1 MANTPQPHM
10 PVLLNY
16 IFIQMDNIAK
26 YPNNIL
32 YELKLDRR
40 PSPTFFFSG
49 FTVDLS
55 RVAGQDNS
63 AASSEGGPHETME

>member
-1 MANTPQPHM
+1 M

-26 YPNNIL
+26 YLNNIL

-40 PSPTFFFSG
+40 PSPTFFFNG
-49 FTVDLS
+49 YTVDLS
-55 RVAGQDNS
+55 SLTGQDDC
-63 AASSEGGPHETME
+63 AASSKGGPHETME

>member
-1 MANTPQPHM
+1 M

-26 YPNNIL
+26 YLNNIL

-40 PSPTFFFSG
+40 PSPTFFISG
-49 FTVDLS
+49 YTVDLS
-55 RVAGQDNS
+55 RFTGQDNS